1 MRRDSK
7 RLGSDVRASDNT
19 DPNQR
24 SSIGCSSDLTA
35 PTYVTTTCQDEIVV
49 ASDPSAVTTSD
60 PPKRRRPAVLLCA
73 VPPPV
78 TLDPGEAVSRP
89 PVRLL
94 RPERRAENRSRP
106 RGMAQRVSRLKA
118 WP

>member
-1 MRRDSK
+1 M
-7 RLGSDVRASDNT
+7 RASDNT

-60 PPKRRRPAVLLCA
+60 PPKRRRPAHSFARVERYWWRNG
-73 VPPPV
+73 
-78 TLDPGEAVSRP
+78 TQQDRRP